1 MWAKGKSL
9 KGKSLPSPELHLSV
23 GKSIYRNQHHIKE
36 NMCCRKESMQK
47 TSPHRRSTFGY
58 FRVPRNSKKVCQL
71 GCERFWSTAVSIID
85 SKWNCLPA
93 KHIEQGGRGER
104 NLRKSCSNFT
114 TRSISKEANIYW
126 HWSIGFLKRT
136 GPEAYQKETEHAR
149 RKNSYHKSGIR
160 MWNKKNK

>member
-114 TRSISKEANIYW
+114 TRSISKEANILALINRIPIYNFCL
-126 HWSIGFLKRT
+126 HWSIWFQLVT
-136 GPEAYQKETEHAR
+136 GLD
-149 RKNSYHKSGIR
+149 
-160 MWNKKNK
+160 